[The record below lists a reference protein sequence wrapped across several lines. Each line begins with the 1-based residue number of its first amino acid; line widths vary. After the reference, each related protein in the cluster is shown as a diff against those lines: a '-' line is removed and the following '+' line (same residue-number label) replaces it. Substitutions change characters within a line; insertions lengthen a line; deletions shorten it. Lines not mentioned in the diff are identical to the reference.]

1 MTKEEK
7 NNIINI
13 IAEKLQRYPNLYIT
27 DTSNL
32 TTDIT
37 SKLRRECFNKG
48 VAIYVA
54 KNSLIR
60 KAMEKS
66 GNTAYEPL
74 FPTLKGTTALMF
86 SETGNVPGKLIKAFR
101 RKNDKPILKSA
112 YIDTAVFI
120 GDNQLDT
127 LAAIK
132 SKNELVGD
140 IIGLLQSPAR
150 NVISA
155 LQSGGGKLAGIV
167 KTLSERPEK

>member
-1 MTKEEK
+1 MTREEK
-7 NNIINI
+7 ENIISAI
-13 IAEKLQRYPNLYIT
+13 TEKLQKYPNFYIT

-32 TTDIT
+32 PSDTT
-37 SKLRRECFNKG
+37 SSLRRECFNQG

-66 GNTAYEPL
+66 GNVAYEPL
-74 FPTLKGTTALMF
+74 FETLKGTTALMF
-86 SETGNVPGKLIKAFR
+86 SETGNIPGKLIKEFR
-101 RKNDKPILKSA
+101 KKSDKPVLKSA

-127 LAAIK
+127 LASIK
-132 SKNELVGD
+132 SKNELIGD
-140 IIGLLQSPAR
+140 IISLLQSPAK

-155 LQSGGGKLAGIV
+155 LQSSGGKLAGIV
-167 KTLSERPEK
+167 KTLSERPE